1 MSKDETN
8 VNNDWYWEVIDP
20 YHVRHYK
27 QIEDVEFE
35 DIQCKTKALIIYEY
49 DKERETSHS

>member
-8 VNNDWYWEVIDP
+8 VNDDWDWYWEVIDP
-20 YHVRHYK
+20 YHVRHYR

-35 DIQCKTKALIIYEY
+35 DIQCKTKALIIC
-49 DKERETSHS
+49 

>member
-8 VNNDWYWEVIDP
+8 VYDDWDWYWEVVDP
-20 YHVRHYK
+20 YRVRHYK

-35 DIQCKTKALIIYEY
+35 DI
-49 DKERETSHS
+49 